1 MTEKIVSQVEIHWS
15 SGTEKSKVRKEGWRC
30 GGKMWKWG
38 GAVRGASVATQKQA
52 VWSLCW

>member
-1 MTEKIVSQVEIHWS
+1 MGVGQPEAAAAAGSQV
-15 SGTEKSKVRKEGWRC
+15 VRKEGWRC